1 MSLVYGRINEN
12 HEKEGE
18 VMTFKTVTW
27 FLKFASSLLR
37 LLPKMKKGV
46 KLKNTGDI
54 SVYKPFVDKELRNW
68 LNPLVKAAGVDI
80 IAKGQEN
87 IPQDEAV
94 IYVPN
99 HQGIFDMPA
108 LILNTPT
115 PCGFIAKKELQKVPV
130 VRTWMWLLDCVFI
143 DRENKREARVAIK
156 EAIELIN
163 KGRSMVIFPEGTR
176 SKDGIPLPF
185 KSGVMMIAKETKAK
199 IVPVVLEG
207 IIDRF
212 EKTKN
217 ITPGTITVTFLPAI
231 ETENLSRDEMKAMPE
246 QIRSQILEVLKADGA
261 VPQDVE

>member
-1 MSLVYGRINEN
+1 LSLVYGRINEN

-261 VPQDVE
+261 VPQDAE

>member
-1 MSLVYGRINEN
+1 
-12 HEKEGE
+12 
-18 VMTFKTVTW
+18 MTFKTVTW

-115 PCGFIAKKELQKVPV
+115 PCGFIAKKELKKVPV

>member
-1 MSLVYGRINEN
+1 
-12 HEKEGE
+12 
-18 VMTFKTVTW
+18 MTFRTIKW
-27 FLKFASSLLR
+27 FTQVACSLLR
-37 LLPKMKKGV
+37 LIPKMKKGV

-54 SVYKPFVDKELRNW
+54 ATYKPFVDEELRKW
-68 LNPLVKAAGVDI
+68 LNPLMKSAGVNFVVE
-80 IAKGQEN
+80 GQEN

-99 HQGIFDMPA
+99 HQGLFDMPA

-115 PCGFIAKKELQKVPV
+115 PCGFIAKIELKKVPI

-143 DRENKREARVAIK
+143 DRQNKREARVAIK
-156 EAIELIN
+156 ESIELIN

-212 EKTKN
+212 EGTGN
-217 ITPGTITVTFLPAI
+217 ITPGTVKVTFLPAV
-231 ETENLSRDEMKAMPE
+231 ETANLSRDEMKAMPDE
-246 QIRSQILEVLKADGA
+246 LRKKIVTVLKADG
-261 VPQDVE
+261 VIPQDAE

>member
-1 MSLVYGRINEN
+1 
-12 HEKEGE
+12 
-18 VMTFKTVTW
+18 MTFKTFTW

-54 SVYKPFVDKELRNW
+54 SVYKPFVDEELRKW
-68 LNPLVKAAGVDI
+68 LNPLVKSAGVDFVVEG
-80 IAKGQEN
+80 KEN
-87 IPQDEAV
+87 IPENEAV

-115 PCGFIAKKELQKVPV
+115 PCGFIAKKELQKVPI

-143 DRENKREARVAIK
+143 DRQNKREARVAIK

-176 SKDGIPLPF
+176 SRDGVPLPF

-212 EKTKN
+212 EGTKN
-217 ITPGTITVTFLPAI
+217 ITPGTVTVKFLPFI
-231 ETENLSRDEMKAMPE
+231 ETENLSRDEMKAMPD
-246 QIRSQILEVLKADGA
+246 QIRSQIVSVLKEDGA
-261 VPQDVE
+261 IPQDA

>member
-1 MSLVYGRINEN
+1 
-12 HEKEGE
+12 
-18 VMTFKTVTW
+18 MTFKTFTW
-27 FLKFASSLLR
+27 FLKFSGSLLVR
-37 LLPKMKKGV
+37 IPKMKKGV

-54 SVYKPFVDKELRNW
+54 SVYKPFVDEELRNW
-68 LNPLVKAAGVDI
+68 LNPLVKAAGVEFVV
-80 IAKGQEN
+80 KGQEN

-115 PCGFIAKKELQKVPV
+115 PCGFIAKKELRKVPI

-176 SKDGIPLPF
+176 SKDGVPLPF

-207 IIDRF
+207 IIERF
-212 EKTKN
+212 EGTKN
-217 ITPGTITVTFLPAI
+217 ITSGTITVTFLPAV

-246 QIRSQILEVLKADGA
+246 QLREKIVTVLKEDGA
-261 VPQDVE
+261 IQQDAE

>member
-1 MSLVYGRINEN
+1 
-12 HEKEGE
+12 
-18 VMTFKTVTW
+18 MTFKTFSW
-27 FLKFASSLLR
+27 FFKFATSLLG

-68 LNPLVKAAGVDI
+68 LNPLVKSAGVDFVV
-80 IAKGQEN
+80 KGKEN
-87 IPQDEAV
+87 IPENEAV

-115 PCGFIAKKELQKVPV
+115 PCGFIAKKELQKVPI

-156 EAIELIN
+156 EAIELIK

-176 SKDGIPLPF
+176 SRDGIPLPF

-212 EKTKN
+212 EGPKN
-217 ITPGTITVTFLPAI
+217 ITPGTVKITFLPAI
-231 ETENLSRDEMKAMPE
+231 ETENLSRDEMKAMPDE
-246 QIRSQILEVLKADGA
+246 IREKIVAVLKEDGA
-261 VPQDVE
+261 IPQDAE

>member
-1 MSLVYGRINEN
+1 
-12 HEKEGE
+12 
-18 VMTFKTVTW
+18 MTFKTFSW
-27 FLKFASSLLR
+27 FFKFATSLLG

-68 LNPLVKAAGVDI
+68 LNPLVKSAGVDFVV
-80 IAKGQEN
+80 KGKEN
-87 IPQDEAV
+87 IPENEAV

-115 PCGFIAKKELQKVPV
+115 PCGFIAKKELQKVPI

-143 DRENKREARVAIK
+143 DRQNKREARVAIK

-176 SKDGIPLPF
+176 SRDGVPLPF

-212 EKTKN
+212 EGTKN
-217 ITPGTITVTFLPAI
+217 ITPGTVTVKFLPFI
-231 ETENLSRDEMKAMPE
+231 ETENLSRDEMKAMPD
-246 QIRSQILEVLKADGA
+246 QIRSQIVSVLKEDGA
-261 VPQDVE
+261 IPQDA

>member
-1 MSLVYGRINEN
+1 
-12 HEKEGE
+12 
-18 VMTFKTVTW
+18 MTFKTFSW
-27 FLKFASSLLR
+27 FFKFATSLLG

-68 LNPLVKAAGVDI
+68 LNPLVKSAGVDFVV
-80 IAKGQEN
+80 KGKEN
-87 IPQDEAV
+87 IPENEAV

-115 PCGFIAKKELQKVPV
+115 PCGFIAKKELQKVPI

-176 SKDGIPLPF
+176 SRDGVPLPF

-212 EKTKN
+212 EGTKN
-217 ITPGTITVTFLPAI
+217 ITPGTITVTFLPVI

-246 QIRSQILEVLKADGA
+246 QIRSKIVAVLKEDGA
-261 VPQDVE
+261 IPSDVE

>member
-1 MSLVYGRINEN
+1 
-12 HEKEGE
+12 
-18 VMTFKTVTW
+18 MTFKTFSW
-27 FLKFASSLLR
+27 FFKFATSLLG

-46 KLKNTGDI
+46 KLKKTGDI

-68 LNPLVKAAGVDI
+68 LNPLVKSAGVDFVV
-80 IAKGQEN
+80 KGKEN
-87 IPQDEAV
+87 IPENEAV

-115 PCGFIAKKELQKVPV
+115 PCGFIAKKELKKVPI

-143 DRENKREARVAIK
+143 DRQNKREARVAIK

-176 SKDGIPLPF
+176 SRDGVPLPF

-212 EKTKN
+212 EGTKN
-217 ITPGTITVTFLPAI
+217 ITPGTVTVKFLPFI
-231 ETENLSRDEMKAMPE
+231 ETENLSRDEMKAMPD
-246 QIRSQILEVLKADGA
+246 QIRSQIVSVLKEDGA
-261 VPQDVE
+261 IPQDA

>member
-1 MSLVYGRINEN
+1 MSPVYVKIKKDS
-12 HEKEGE
+12 EKEGE
-18 VMTFKTVTW
+18 DMTFKTFTW

-68 LNPLVKAAGVDI
+68 LNPLIKAAGVDFVV
-80 IAKGQEN
+80 KGKEN
-87 IPQDEAV
+87 IPENEAV

-115 PCGFIAKKELQKVPV
+115 PCGFIAKKELQKVPI

-212 EKTKN
+212 EGTKN
-217 ITPGTITVTFLPAI
+217 ITSGTITVTFLPVI

-246 QIRSQILEVLKADGA
+246 QIRSKIVTVLKENGSI
-261 VPQDVE
+261 PQDVE

>member
-1 MSLVYGRINEN
+1 
-12 HEKEGE
+12 
-18 VMTFKTVTW
+18 MTFKTVTW

>member
-1 MSLVYGRINEN
+1 
-12 HEKEGE
+12 
-18 VMTFKTVTW
+18 MTFKTFTW

-54 SVYKPFVDKELRNW
+54 ATYKPFVDEELRKW
-68 LNPLVKAAGVDI
+68 LNPLMKSAGVDFVV
-80 IAKGQEN
+80 KGKEN
-87 IPQDEAV
+87 IPGNEAV
-94 IYVPN
+94 IYAPN

-115 PCGFIAKKELQKVPV
+115 PCGFIAKKELQKVPI

-156 EAIELIN
+156 ESIELIN

-176 SKDGIPLPF
+176 SRDGVPLPF

-212 EKTKN
+212 EGTGN
-217 ITPGTITVTFLPAI
+217 ITPGTVTVTFLPAI
-231 ETENLSRDEMKAMPE
+231 ETENLSRDEMKAMPD
-246 QIRSQILEVLKADGA
+246 QIRSKIVAVLKEDGA
-261 VPQDVE
+261 IPSDIE

>member
-1 MSLVYGRINEN
+1 
-12 HEKEGE
+12 
-18 VMTFKTVTW
+18 MTFKTFSW
-27 FLKFASSLLR
+27 FFKVASSLLK
-37 LLPKMKKGV
+37 LFPKMKKGV

-54 SVYKPFVDKELRNW
+54 SVYKPFVDEELRKW
-68 LNPLVKAAGVDI
+68 LNPLVKSAGVDFVV
-80 IAKGQEN
+80 KGKEN
-87 IPQDEAV
+87 IPENEAV

-99 HQGIFDMPA
+99 HQGLFDMPA

-115 PCGFIAKKELQKVPV
+115 PCGFIAKKELKKVPI

-176 SKDGIPLPF
+176 SRDGVPLPF

-212 EKTKN
+212 EGTMN

-231 ETENLSRDEMKAMPE
+231 ETENLSRDEMKAMPD
-246 QIRSQILEVLKADGA
+246 QLRSKIVAVLKENGSI
-261 VPQDVE
+261 PSDVE